1 MATYSVNYT
10 EHTTVNF
17 DIEVPDTITSAK
29 DIQSYVRA
37 RLGKMKKSGNARTDA
52 LMSIA
57 PVKDGGRKDSFP
69 SFDDAKPRRR
79 GEGVFLDD

>member
-17 DIEVPDTITSAK
+17 DIDVPDNITSAK
-29 DIQSYVRA
+29 EIQSYVRA

-52 LMSIA
+52 LLSIA
-57 PVKDGGRKDSFP
+57 PTVRNAKKNFP
-69 SFDDAKPRRR
+69 SFDDVKPRGR
-79 GEGVFLDD
+79 GDGVFLDD